1 MTDRKE
7 TPDVLAELLGDQQ
20 PSSSQVLP
28 TPQKTSFPKPKTK
41 TSPRSSPRPSTTER
55 RKSANPKW
63 EYQVVSFQYYNG
75 WRSRFVNGEEV
86 ADWMDS
92 PLIHETISQMGDQG
106 WEIVAAGSGER
117 MYGFSDNQQ
126 LFFKRK
132 KP

>member
-28 TPQKTSFPKPKTK
+28 TPKKTSFPKPKTK
-41 TSPRSSPRPSTTER
+41 TSPRSSPRPSTTEI
-55 RKSANPKW
+55 RKSAAQKW

-75 WRSRFVNGEEV
+75 WRSRFINGEEV

-92 PLIHETISQMGDQG
+92 PLIHETINQMGYQG
-106 WEIVAAGSGER
+106 WEMVAAGS
-117 MYGFSDNQQ
+117 
-126 LFFKRK
+126 
-132 KP
+132 